1 MNLFSTRLIVNDI
14 KKMIGFYEFIT
25 EVDADWL
32 APVFAELKTEK
43 SHLAFG
49 SLETVALFKEG
60 CAEPSSNHTA
70 ILEFLVDDVDKEF
83 ERLESKVDLVQPP
96 KDMPWG
102 NRTFQFR
109 DPEGNLV
116 SFFTPKTLAAK
127 ERFNLSHKQA

>member
-14 KKMIGFYEFIT
+14 KKMVGFYEFIT
-25 EVDADWL
+25 EREADWL
-32 APVFAELKTEK
+32 VPVFAELKTEK
-43 SHLAFG
+43 AHLAFG
-49 SLETVALFKEG
+49 SIETVALFKEG
-60 CAEPSSNHTA
+60 CAEPSSNRTA

-83 ERLESKVDLVQPP
+83 ARLENQVDLVHPP

-116 SFFTPKTLAAK
+116 SFFTPKTSAAK
-127 ERFNLSHKQA
+127 DRFNLGHR